1 MVLLRAG
8 SLDVDPRMQP
18 QSHIWVSMKA
28 PWHDICDSAAQ
39 FPEGFPEEMGLG
51 D

>member
-28 PWHDICDSAAQ
+28 PWHILGDSAVQ
-39 FPEGFPEEMGLG
+39 YPEGLPVK
-51 D
+51 